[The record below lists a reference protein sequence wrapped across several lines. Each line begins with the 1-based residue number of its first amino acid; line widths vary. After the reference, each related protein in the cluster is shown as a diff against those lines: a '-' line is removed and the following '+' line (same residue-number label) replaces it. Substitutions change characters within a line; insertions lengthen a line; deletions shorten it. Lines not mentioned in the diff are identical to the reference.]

1 MMTSNTICVD
11 VRCGSCGEH
20 VFYACSYYLGI
31 APAAYLVCNR
41 SSFPGEQVRI
51 AVKFASDKV
60 RRSMTVFSDSVIQ
73 VTVGI
78 LSSNTIHED
87 VRQLPKANCRAGMW
101 SLKRSSNLAGC
112 PQRGDTISM
121 QLFGCKVAWMKGGHR
136 GRRRGELPSR

>member
-1 MMTSNTICVD
+1 M
-11 VRCGSCGEH
+11 
-20 VFYACSYYLGI
+20 GI

-41 SSFPGEQVRI
+41 SSFSGEQVRI

-73 VTVGI
+73 VTAGI

-87 VRQLPKANCRAGMW
+87 VRRLPKANCRAGLW
-101 SLKRSSNLAGC
+101 SLKRSSNMAGC

-121 QLFGCKVAWMKGGHR
+121 RLFGCKVAWMKGGHR